1 MKLNNLLTTE
11 GGRNVPGMK
20 SENSNNRRVL
30 NNVSNTFL
38 LDEKDSSGTVT
49 GTSCTSGI
57 TSRAI
62 AVQQK
67 LRWRKNQRHKKSK
80 STVIPEISEEYDIQT
95 IISGLTR
102 NSEFPERR
110 DPPNS
115 VSGNGNGNDNVID
128 QSVEWP
134 DDETLGQRGHH
145 VISIMDG
152 NQVASKDTIEFDK
165 KNRVSMCHEE
175 FTEVPVSEPR
185 GVIVSQKESGP
196 GYETS
201 LACEPEGAKLWNSR
215 PKSPKEPSGKK
226 METLIYSC
234 VLKNEN
240 PRRNKTD
247 PKSCRQSH
255 KVLMDNQDVE
265 VIYRGKDLYVSEQ
278 AEGKL
283 SRRRSKSTNAAKR
296 TRTNRQPLKN
306 TNEKRT
312 DFKAKDLSHG
322 SIDGKRRSRS
332 LPRTLKRITSRY
344 RKGEEVQ
351 FKRDPSPQKKTLSS
365 PFIDGVGGAIEN
377 MNVSA
382 LSSQCEGIE
391 YQASMR
397 KLGKKV
403 PTKHSHEIFSPY
415 SREEIYSPPSWG
427 ASEPRV
433 CVEFS
438 GRESGGRYQT
448 TNDADQKSDPGKYN
462 ERKRD
467 EGKVSRKYSTMETKT
482 LDDASKIVFPG
493 HNRKVTKTLSKNFSN
508 NKNNNKVRIDAIAE
522 KASRN
527 LLLSPNGKEDSFA
540 ENEDLFE
547 RYRPDSISHR
557 ESMQVNNKFA
567 VTESN
572 RYSAPVTPSPQKE
585 SNASM
590 DDPNVT
596 LLAMTPAGRKDLI
609 QRYLALREK
618 HDKLETSTFSHDS
631 QRSNS
636 SQRKNVS
643 RISSGRSVGLAY
655 SMDANSILQ
664 DLSSTRSNK
673 VKQNRGYDDAS
684 KHYENTKSEQW
695 PLNDSSGKE
704 NHAKNFGSRSATFS
718 GQMKRVPTPISS
730 GSISSMRRST
740 SERGNKGRT
749 KMPVQTSKNL
759 FPLPNAY
766 KQQNGDKKHW
776 SSPSLVSSF
785 PYSQQEKLSY
795 SYVSDDDSSIV
806 AYKPNLSSPY
816 NFPVRSNY
824 EGVLEPHNQFMKMQM
839 GLGN

>member
-1 MKLNNLLTTE
+1 MKLKKDLGTTE
-11 GGRNVPGMK
+11 GGRIVPGMK

-67 LRWRKNQRHKKSK
+67 LRWRKNQRHEKNKA
-80 STVIPEISEEYDIQT
+80 TIIPEISEEYDIQT

-102 NSEFPERR
+102 NSVFPERR
-110 DPPNS
+110 DPPHS
-115 VSGNGNGNDNVID
+115 VPGNYNDNVID

-134 DDETLGQRGHH
+134 DDETSGQGGHH
-145 VISIMDG
+145 VIRIMDG
-152 NQVASKDTIEFDK
+152 NQVASKDTIRFDK
-165 KNRVSMCHEE
+165 KNRVSRCHEQV
-175 FTEVPVSEPR
+175 TKVPVSEPR

-201 LACEPEGAKLWNSR
+201 LACEPEGVKLWNGR
-215 PKSPKEPSGKK
+215 PKSHKEPSGKK

-255 KVLMDNQDVE
+255 KVLMNNQDVE
-265 VIYRGKDLYVSEQ
+265 VIYRGKYLYVSEQ
-278 AEGKL
+278 TEGKI
-283 SRRRSKSTNAAKR
+283 SQRRSRSTNAGKR
-296 TRTNRQPLKN
+296 TRATGQPLKN
-306 TNEKRT
+306 TNEKWN
-312 DFKAKDLSHG
+312 DCKANDLSHG

-344 RKGEEVQ
+344 RKGEGAQ

-365 PFIDGVGGAIEN
+365 PFIDGVVGVVEN
-377 MNVSA
+377 MNISA
-382 LSSQCEGIE
+382 LGSQCEGIE
-391 YQASMR
+391 YQASMH
-397 KLGKKV
+397 KLAEKV
-403 PTKHSHEIFSPY
+403 PTKRSHEKFSPH
-415 SREEIYSPPSWG
+415 SREAMYSPPLWE

-438 GRESGGRYQT
+438 GRKSGGSYRT
-448 TNDADQKSDPGKYN
+448 TSYADQKSIDPGNYN

-467 EGKVSRKYSTMETKT
+467 EGKVSRKFSNMETKT
-482 LDDASKIVFPG
+482 PDDASKIVFPG

-508 NKNNNKVRIDAIAE
+508 NNNKVRIDTIAE

-547 RYRPDSISHR
+547 RYRPDPISRR
-557 ESMQVNNKFA
+557 ESMQVNKKFA
-567 VTESN
+567 TTESN

-585 SNASM
+585 SSAFI

-618 HDKLETSTFSHDS
+618 HDKSETSTLSHDS

-643 RISSGRSVGLAY
+643 RFSSGRSVGSAY

-664 DLSSTRSNK
+664 DLSSARSNK

-684 KHYENTKSEQW
+684 KHYDNTKSEQW
-695 PLNDSSGKE
+695 PLNSSSGKE
-704 NHAKNFGSRSATFS
+704 NHATNFGSRSATYS
-718 GQMKRVPTPISS
+718 GQTRRVSTPIPS
-730 GSISSMRRST
+730 GSMSSIRRST
-740 SERGNKGRT
+740 SERGGIGRT
-749 KMPVQTSKNL
+749 KMPVQTRGNL

-766 KQQNGDKKHW
+766 KQQNNDKENW

-795 SYVSDDDSSIV
+795 SYVSDDDSSI
-806 AYKPNLSSPY
+806 AYKPNLRSPY

-824 EGVLEPHNQFMKMQM
+824 EEVLEPHNHFMKMQM